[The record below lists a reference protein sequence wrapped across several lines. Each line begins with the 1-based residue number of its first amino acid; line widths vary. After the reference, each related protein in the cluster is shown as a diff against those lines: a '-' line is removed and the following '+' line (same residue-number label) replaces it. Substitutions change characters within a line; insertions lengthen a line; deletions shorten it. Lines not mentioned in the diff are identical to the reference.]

1 MYIYN
6 NYQFNIKFFF
16 TCEEWSI
23 YFLVLN
29 VPPTTPL
36 PPYLASI
43 TLIVREDKSLPF
55 CLAVVFMDGHILYTQ
70 TG

>member
-6 NYQFNIKFFF
+6 NYQFSIKSFF

-23 YFLVLN
+23 LPYFESA
-29 VPPTTPL
+29 THYSI

-43 TLIVREDKSLPF
+43 TRIVREDESLPF